1 MRIFI
6 TGAAS
11 GIGAAIVRQALSD
24 GHQVI
29 ACDANKHVLT
39 EQWGDDAQTYSFDVR
54 DADAWQSVWT
64 QAEQDGGAIDVLINV
79 AGVLRTGATGELAA
93 DDVQLMMDVNVNGV
107 IYGTN
112 VASQTMRA
120 RGAGH
125 IINIGSLASLYAV
138 PGLTV
143 YAASK
148 FAVRG
153 FSLAAAADL
162 LPHNVAV
169 TVVGPGAVKTAMLDQ
184 QRDDPNAALTFSS
197 ARALS
202 AEEVAV
208 TVMGHVL
215 SKRPLDCY
223 LPASQGWQGK
233 ISNVFPKL
241 MFGQLD
247 KLRKKGAAQYHAK
260 DFS

>member
-1 MRIFI
+1 MRILV
-6 TGAAS
+6 TGGAS
-11 GIGAAIVRQALSD
+11 GIGAAIVEKALAD
-24 GHQVI
+24 GHELIV
-29 ACDANKHVLT
+29 CDANTQALET
-39 EQWGDDAQTYSFDVR
+39 QWGNKTQTYSFDVR
-54 DADAWQSVWT
+54 DAAAWQTTWDA
-64 QAEQDGGAIDVLINV
+64 AENDCGPIDVLINV
-79 AGVLRTGATGELAA
+79 AGVLRTGATGEIEAN
-93 DDVQLMMDVNVNGV
+93 DVALTMDVNVNGV

-112 VASQTMRA
+112 TAAKSMRK
-120 RGAGH
+120 RRAGH

-148 FAVRG
+148 YAVRG

-162 LPHNVAV
+162 LPYNVAV

-184 QRDDPNAALTFSS
+184 QRGDPNAALTFSS

-202 AEEVAV
+202 AEEVADAV
-208 TVMGHVL
+208 LGHVL
-215 SKRPLDCY
+215 KKRPLDCY

-241 MFGQLD
+241 MFGQIE
-247 KLRKKGAAQYHAK
+247 KLRKKGAAQYHSK
-260 DFS
+260 DFT